1 MKHVAAIFFVLA
13 GAFAL
18 SACSATERGAAIGAG
33 SGAVIGGLASGTVTG
48 AAIGAGVGG
57 VTGALL
63 GRYADSD
70 TRCVYE
76 YPNGDRYIADCPA
89 G

>member
-1 MKHVAAIFFVLA
+1 MRKLAAIFVVMAGALALA
-13 GAFAL
+13 G
-18 SACSATERGAAIGAG
+18 CSATERGAAIGAG
-33 SGAVIGGLASGTVTG
+33 TGAVVGGLASGTVTG

-57 VTGALL
+57 ISGALI
-63 GRYADSD
+63 GRVADSQ

-76 YPNGDRYIADCPA
+76 YPNGDRFIDDCPQ